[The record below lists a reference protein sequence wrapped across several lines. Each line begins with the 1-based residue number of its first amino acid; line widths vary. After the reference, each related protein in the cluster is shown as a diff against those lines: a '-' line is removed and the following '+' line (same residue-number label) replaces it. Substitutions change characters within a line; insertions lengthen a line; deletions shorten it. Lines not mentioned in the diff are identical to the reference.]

1 MARSGF
7 QAVSRRI
14 CAEKSL
20 KHAGT
25 AEVQLSILDFPNST
39 NSNSNNVKRLIRL
52 FKNQRG
58 YSPAER
64 QNRIPA
70 VIDEADLHRALNAS
84 GLSRESL
91 LSCSSK
97 PPRLEFPSGFRM
109 QCLRGRDRVQAS
121 EEVSRSLDPHWV
133 VDLYIADIS
142 DEARRDLMEEYSSEK
157 KPADGV
163 FFRKIREYQG
173 IFGEPNEYL
182 EQKWWA
188 RLGAITDSEHR
199 KSQLEKL
206 FGHREFAPAF
216 DAFRHLPALYCGLR
230 LSVINKMIAMRCHE
244 ELLAYLRF
252 IKDFWYNVFDRDE
265 AAMGKLDEDTI
276 DKIQLT
282 APGACER
289 QARHLYEKVNSGQI
303 FSAFSDTER
312 NRIWL
317 RLCSATKDCLVPSL
331 LAFFENLKYLQPAA
345 DCMRRLVHLERKQ
358 SIRCAFEI
366 AFSPGDG
373 DACFMQTSL
382 ASFTTIPI
390 IAADS
395 FDIAYRQLWLYALR
409 EQREMPIKRK
419 EKLATAKAQQADE
432 VVVSRFARLAQR
444 LGFKSD
450 EIKAL
455 VEMDPDREIA
465 RRLLI
470 TARKPEEFEFDDINA
485 SIDTVT
491 DVLATAQP
499 ISRQSLTDED
509 DIDCIERPP
518 ALCGKPHAADHA
530 HDKKQMFLH
539 RLHRPMPRP
548 RLRLTS
554 IFIQRSTF
562 FAFFG
567 KDLGISIDD
576 LASAEDMHMLDQSS
590 RHEQRLPV
598 AERRPRRLEGQEVRL
613 ERLAATEQQ
622 LSANIE
628 QLRNDMALQETRLLT
643 LRGEEQEAL
652 QRLNRLQQTEAEH
665 TLRVESLQ
673 ADEQNRQNEIVA
685 QEQRRANLGD
695 QIRLDL
701 LGPGEK
707 EHLATVERD
716 GEFPDHHTSSRPE
729 QVSLV
734 EDLTAEEKRLQAVV
748 EHLTVQIARLDEEKA
763 SKEGSIAEVEGQ
775 HKLTVNQLVAE
786 EAELRHQIDQLK
798 RDLARLQ
805 ARLDAGAGRPTELQQ
820 EQALEEGLSSPPIAS
835 SNDLP
840 GTAANKHFAATE
852 APGDLDGQEV
862 QGVGLEQA
870 VREVLGSHYEA
881 SDTASSGQGQSASSP
896 LVSQDE
902 IPAHEEVAEAEC
914 TSQVSS
920 PGAEMVR
927 IEFKL
932 LVDGKWRTQQSV
944 VVDPAEPSAVQRLA
958 GKYMRNG
965 MGLFDSEN
973 QMLRPQNCFGRV
985 TSDGTRTIHLIPEW
999 NAIKEREAAWRPR
1012 KRSRIH

>member
-1 MARSGF
+1 
-7 QAVSRRI
+7 
-14 CAEKSL
+14 
-20 KHAGT
+20 
-25 AEVQLSILDFPNST
+25 
-39 NSNSNNVKRLIRL
+39 
-52 FKNQRG
+52 
-58 YSPAER
+58 
-64 QNRIPA
+64 
-70 VIDEADLHRALNAS
+70 
-84 GLSRESL
+84 
-91 LSCSSK
+91 
-97 PPRLEFPSGFRM
+97 
-109 QCLRGRDRVQAS
+109 
-121 EEVSRSLDPHWV
+121 
-133 VDLYIADIS
+133 
-142 DEARRDLMEEYSSEK
+142 
-157 KPADGV
+157 
-163 FFRKIREYQG
+163 
-173 IFGEPNEYL
+173 
-182 EQKWWA
+182 
-188 RLGAITDSEHR
+188 
-199 KSQLEKL
+199 
-206 FGHREFAPAF
+206 
-216 DAFRHLPALYCGLR
+216 
-230 LSVINKMIAMRCHE
+230 MIAMRCHE
-244 ELLAYLRF
+244 VSSDRACFYSRADRQELLAYLRF

-265 AAMGKLDEDTI
+265 AAMEKLDEDTI

-373 DACFMQTSL
+373 DACFMQTSS

-499 ISRQSLTDED
+499 ISRQSWTDED
-509 DIDCIERPP
+509 DIDSVEQPP

-539 RLHRPMPRP
+539 RLHGPMPRP

-567 KDLGISIDD
+567 KDLGISIDG
-576 LASAEDMHMLDQSS
+576 LASTEDTHMLDHCS
-590 RHEQRLPV
+590 RHEQRLPMISRAQMPQHVLEV
-598 AERRPRRLEGQEVRL
+598 AERRTSIPRRLEEQEARL
-613 ERLAATEQQ
+613 ERLAATEQ
-622 LSANIE
+622 

-701 LGPGEK
+701 LSPGEK

-716 GEFPDHHTSSRPE
+716 GEFRDHHASSRPE

-734 EDLTAEEKRLQAVV
+734 EDLTAEEQRLQAVV
-748 EHLTVQIARLDEEKA
+748 EHLTVQIARLGEEKA
-763 SKEGSIAEVEGQ
+763 SKEASIAEVEGQ
-775 HKLTVNQLVAE
+775 HKLTVNQLVDE
-786 EAELRHQIDQLK
+786 EAKLRSQIDQLQ

-805 ARLDAGAGRPTELQQ
+805 ARLDEGAGRPTELQQ
-820 EQALEEGLSSPPIAS
+820 EQALEERVPSPPPAS

-840 GTAANKHFAATE
+840 GTATNEHFAATE
-852 APGDLDGQEV
+852 APKGLDGQEI
-862 QGVGLEQA
+862 QGVSLEQA
-870 VREVLGSHYEA
+870 VKEVLGSRYEV
-881 SDTASSGQGQSASSP
+881 SDTASSHQGQSASSP
-896 LVSQDE
+896 SMPQDE
-902 IPAHEEVAEAEC
+902 IPADEEVAEAEF

-920 PGAEMVR
+920 YSPY
-927 IEFKL
+927 
-932 LVDGKWRTQQSV
+932 
-944 VVDPAEPSAVQRLA
+944 PS
-958 GKYMRNG
+958 
-965 MGLFDSEN
+965 
-973 QMLRPQNCFGRV
+973 
-985 TSDGTRTIHLIPEW
+985 
-999 NAIKEREAAWRPR
+999 
-1012 KRSRIH
+1012 

>member
-1 MARSGF
+1 
-7 QAVSRRI
+7 
-14 CAEKSL
+14 
-20 KHAGT
+20 
-25 AEVQLSILDFPNST
+25 
-39 NSNSNNVKRLIRL
+39 
-52 FKNQRG
+52 
-58 YSPAER
+58 
-64 QNRIPA
+64 
-70 VIDEADLHRALNAS
+70 
-84 GLSRESL
+84 
-91 LSCSSK
+91 
-97 PPRLEFPSGFRM
+97 
-109 QCLRGRDRVQAS
+109 
-121 EEVSRSLDPHWV
+121 
-133 VDLYIADIS
+133 
-142 DEARRDLMEEYSSEK
+142 ME
-157 KPADGV
+157 
-163 FFRKIREYQG
+163 
-173 IFGEPNEYL
+173 
-182 EQKWWA
+182 
-188 RLGAITDSEHR
+188 
-199 KSQLEKL
+199 
-206 FGHREFAPAF
+206 
-216 DAFRHLPALYCGLR
+216 
-230 LSVINKMIAMRCHE
+230 
-244 ELLAYLRF
+244 
-252 IKDFWYNVFDRDE
+252 
-265 AAMGKLDEDTI
+265 KLDEDTI

-282 APGACER
+282 APGACQR

-303 FSAFSDTER
+303 F
-312 NRIWL
+312 I
-317 RLCSATKDCLVPSL
+317 PSL

-373 DACFMQTSL
+373 DACFMQTSS

-432 VVVSRFARLAQR
+432 VVVSRFARLAQS

-499 ISRQSLTDED
+499 ISRQSLTDQD
-509 DIDCIERPP
+509 DIDCAERPP

-576 LASAEDMHMLDQSS
+576 LASAEDTHMLDQS
-590 RHEQRLPV
+590 RAQMPEQVLEG

-628 QLRNDMALQETRLLT
+628 QLRSDMALQETRLLT

-673 ADEQNRQNEIVA
+673 ADEQNRQNELVA

-707 EHLATVERD
+707 EHLAGHTVERD

-775 HKLTVNQLVAE
+775 HKLTVNQLVAK

-805 ARLDAGAGRPTELQQ
+805 ARLDAGAGRPIELQQ
-820 EQALEEGLSSPPIAS
+820 E
-835 SNDLP
+835 
-840 GTAANKHFAATE
+840 
-852 APGDLDGQEV
+852 
-862 QGVGLEQA
+862 
-870 VREVLGSHYEA
+870 
-881 SDTASSGQGQSASSP
+881 
-896 LVSQDE
+896 
-902 IPAHEEVAEAEC
+902 
-914 TSQVSS
+914 
-920 PGAEMVR
+920 
-927 IEFKL
+927 
-932 LVDGKWRTQQSV
+932 
-944 VVDPAEPSAVQRLA
+944 
-958 GKYMRNG
+958 
-965 MGLFDSEN
+965 
-973 QMLRPQNCFGRV
+973 
-985 TSDGTRTIHLIPEW
+985 
-999 NAIKEREAAWRPR
+999 
-1012 KRSRIH
+1012 

>member
-1 MARSGF
+1 M
-7 QAVSRRI
+7 
-14 CAEKSL
+14 
-20 KHAGT
+20 
-25 AEVQLSILDFPNST
+25 
-39 NSNSNNVKRLIRL
+39 
-52 FKNQRG
+52 
-58 YSPAER
+58 
-64 QNRIPA
+64 
-70 VIDEADLHRALNAS
+70 
-84 GLSRESL
+84 
-91 LSCSSK
+91 
-97 PPRLEFPSGFRM
+97 
-109 QCLRGRDRVQAS
+109 
-121 EEVSRSLDPHWV
+121 
-133 VDLYIADIS
+133 
-142 DEARRDLMEEYSSEK
+142 
-157 KPADGV
+157 
-163 FFRKIREYQG
+163 
-173 IFGEPNEYL
+173 FGEYNEYL
-182 EQKWWA
+182 KQKWWA
-188 RLGAITDSEHR
+188 RLGAITDSAHR
-199 KSQLEKL
+199 KNQLKRL
-206 FGHREFAPAF
+206 FEHDEFAPAF

-230 LSVINKMIAMRCHE
+230 LSVINKMIAMRCHD
-244 ELLAYLRF
+244 ELLSYLRF
-252 IKDFWYNVFDRDE
+252 IKDFWYGVFDKDE
-265 AAMGKLDEDTI
+265 AAMEKLDEDTVRE
-276 DKIQLT
+276 IQFT

-289 QARHLYEKVNSGQI
+289 QARHLYAKVNSGQI

-317 RLCSATKDCLVPSL
+317 RLCSATEVCLVPSL

-345 DCMRRLVHLERKQ
+345 VCMRRLVHLEKGE
-358 SIRCAFEI
+358 SIRCALEK

-373 DACFMQTSL
+373 NECVMQTSST
-382 ASFTTIPI
+382 SFTTIPI
-390 IAADS
+390 SAADS

-409 EQREMPIKRK
+409 EQRDMPIKSK
-419 EKLATAKAQQADE
+419 EKLATAKIRQADE
-432 VVVSRFARLAQR
+432 VVVSRFARLAQK

-455 VEMDPDREIA
+455 VQMNPDQEIA
-465 RRLLI
+465 RRLLT

-485 SIDTVT
+485 SIDTVA
-491 DVLATAQP
+491 DVLATARP
-499 ISRQSLTDED
+499 ISAQLLTED
-509 DIDCIERPP
+509 DEIDSVEKPP
-518 ALCGKPHAADHA
+518 ALCGQPHAADHA
-530 HDKKQMFLH
+530 RDKRDMFLDK
-539 RLHRPMPRP
+539 LHGPMPRP

-554 IFIQRSTF
+554 IFIQRSAY
-562 FAFFG
+562 FALFG
-567 KDLGISIDD
+567 QDLGISVAG
-576 LASAEDMHMLDQSS
+576 LESTEDTHMLDHSS
-590 RHEQRLPV
+590 SHEQRLPLHV
-598 AERRPRRLEGQEVRL
+598 AERRTSAHRSTEEQEARLAQ
-613 ERLAATEQQ
+613 LAATERQ
-622 LSANIE
+622 LSRHVA

-840 GTAANKHFAATE
+840 GTATNEHFAATE
-852 APGDLDGQEV
+852 APGGLDGQEI

-870 VREVLGSHYEA
+870 VREVLGSRYEA
-881 SDTASSGQGQSASSP
+881 SDTASRGQGQSASSP

-902 IPAHEEVAEAEC
+902 IPAHEEVAEAEF

>member
-25 AEVQLSILDFPNST
+25 AEVRLSILDFANST
-39 NSNSNNVKRLIRL
+39 NANSNNVKRLIRL

-109 QCLRGRDRVQAS
+109 ICLRGRDRVQAS

-133 VDLYIADIS
+133 VDLYISDIS

-206 FGHREFAPAF
+206 FGHRQFAPAF

-265 AAMGKLDEDTI
+265 AAMEKLDEDTI

-289 QARHLYEKVNSGQI
+289 QARHLFE
-303 FSAFSDTER
+303 
-312 NRIWL
+312 
-317 RLCSATKDCLVPSL
+317 KDCLVPSL
-331 LAFFENLKYLQPAA
+331 LAFFENLKYLKPAA

-358 SIRCAFEI
+358 SIRCAFEN

-373 DACFMQTSL
+373 DACFMQTSS
-382 ASFTTIPI
+382 ASFTTIPV

-465 RRLLI
+465 RRLLT

-485 SIDTVT
+485 SIDTIT

-499 ISRQSLTDED
+499 ISRQSWTDED
-509 DIDCIERPP
+509 GIDCAERPP

-539 RLHRPMPRP
+539 RLHGPMPRP

-567 KDLGISIDD
+567 EDLGISIDD
-576 LASAEDMHMLDQSS
+576 LASTEDTHMLDHCS
-590 RHEQRLPV
+590 RHEQRLPMISRAQMPQHVLEV
-598 AERRPRRLEGQEVRL
+598 AERRTSIPRRLEEQEARL
-613 ERLAATEQQ
+613 ERLAATEQ
-622 LSANIE
+622 

-716 GEFPDHHTSSRPE
+716 GEFRDHHASSRPE

-734 EDLTAEEKRLQAVV
+734 EDLTAEEQRLQAVV
-748 EHLTVQIARLDEEKA
+748 EHLTV
-763 SKEGSIAEVEGQ
+763 Q

-820 EQALEEGLSSPPIAS
+820 EQALEEGKRL
-835 SNDLP
+835 
-840 GTAANKHFAATE
+840 E
-852 APGDLDGQEV
+852 A
-862 QGVGLEQA
+862 
-870 VREVLGSHYEA
+870 
-881 SDTASSGQGQSASSP
+881 
-896 LVSQDE
+896 
-902 IPAHEEVAEAEC
+902 
-914 TSQVSS
+914 
-920 PGAEMVR
+920 
-927 IEFKL
+927 
-932 LVDGKWRTQQSV
+932 
-944 VVDPAEPSAVQRLA
+944 
-958 GKYMRNG
+958 
-965 MGLFDSEN
+965 
-973 QMLRPQNCFGRV
+973 
-985 TSDGTRTIHLIPEW
+985 
-999 NAIKEREAAWRPR
+999 
-1012 KRSRIH
+1012 